1 MNWIM
6 MMKQMTLLVL
16 ILFGTITAVRGTDDF
31 QDVFN
36 GQDLTGWKGKPDLW
50 RVEEGAIVGET
61 VKGKPIP
68 ANTFLVWQGG
78 ELGDFEFT
86 AQVRFRGNNS
96 GVQYR
101 SLKHDG
107 QDLVLSGYQFD
118 LHPRQNYYGML
129 YGEKYADRKII
140 ATRGQKVMID
150 SAGKKHLAG
159 KVGDG
164 AELTDWAWNEIRIV
178 AAGNRLIHEV
188 NGVTAVDVTDDHPT
202 ARPTGLLGLQL
213 HRGAP
218 MRVEFKAL
226 KLRRL
231 SKEQGR
237 HVLQQFADT
246 KQAPAAPVEVVET
259 NGIPGL
265 VRNLS
270 VAKGFQVELVYTVP
284 RDKQGSWVS
293 LALDGQG
300 CLLASDQ
307 GGMGIYRITPGADAN
322 ATKVEKVPLDLS
334 GAQGMGWRRDA
345 LYLFQ
350 SRDGLYRVTDSNGD
364 DQLDRAELLTPL
376 SGQGEHGTHAV
387 FDAENGTHF
396 YAVAGNGTPL
406 PDEQYVSGS
415 RVASWGEDLLLPRQ
429 WDARGHARG
438 RMAPGGWISLFDLE
452 TEKHEVFCIGF
463 RNQYDAAL
471 NAHGDLFTYDADMEW
486 DLGLPWYRPTRICHV
501 VSGGDYGWRSGS
513 GKWPSYYEDS
523 LPPLVEIGPGSPT
536 GVVSGRGAKF
546 PARYQHA
553 IFALD
558 WTYGRILAVH
568 VEPDGAGYKAD
579 WETFIAGAPLP
590 VTDAVVASDG
600 HLYVI
605 TGGRGAQSAL
615 LRVRYTG
622 GESTAPA
629 EPAPLPEAARTRR
642 SLEAFHAVQHPRAVE
657 NAWPHLA
664 SEDRFLRH
672 AARVAIES
680 QPVSQW
686 AGKVF
691 REPAAQA
698 RITGAIALARVG
710 AKQHREPLVRSL
722 LELDVENL
730 PRMQQLG
737 LLRAFALAFER
748 FGRPDDEQRT
758 AVIGKLDPLFP
769 SSDTDLNTELLRLL
783 VYLDAPS
790 AVTKGIALLA
800 GGGEEKIPDWTDL
813 KRLNAR
819 YGNALEQLIKN
830 PPPSTRIGYAFILR
844 TATAGWTSE
853 LRREYFSFLN
863 QAANAAGGASYP
875 GYLTNIR
882 DEALSFCSDE
892 ERRSLATLT
901 GRDFDP
907 LPDFPIH
914 PPKGPGR
921 EWSLE
926 DALAVASDRQLRG
939 ANFENGRSL
948 FYATQCGACHRFNGL
963 GGGVGPDLT
972 SVPLKFDTRYLIEA
986 IINPSKDISDQYRGS
1001 TVVLDDG
1008 RVLSGLVVAED
1019 EETLRVYP
1027 PDPKSTGVL
1036 VKKVDIEA
1044 ISPSDVSQMPAGLI
1058 DGLNPKELRDLIAYI
1073 MSGGKR

>member
-1 MNWIM
+1 MNWM
-6 MMKQMTLLVL
+6 TMKQMTLLVL
-16 ILFGTITAVRGTDDF
+16 VLFGTLTVVRGNDDF

-36 GQDLTGWKGKPDLW
+36 GHDLTGWKGKPGLW

-61 VKGKPIP
+61 VKGEPIP

-78 ELGDFEFT
+78 VLGDFEFT

-101 SLKHDG
+101 SVKHDG

-118 LHPRQNYYGML
+118 LHPRQDYYGML

-140 ATRGQKVMID
+140 ATRGQKVVID
-150 SAGKKHLAG
+150 SAGKKRLVG

-164 AELTDWAWNEIRIV
+164 AELIDWAWNEIRIV
-178 AAGNRLIHEV
+178 AVGNRLIHEV

-213 HRGAP
+213 HSGAP

-231 SKEQGR
+231 SKEQGQ
-237 HVLQQFADT
+237 HVLQRFAGT
-246 KQAPAAPVEVVET
+246 KQAPAAPVELIET

-265 VRNLS
+265 VQNLS
-270 VAKGFQVELVYTVP
+270 VAKGFRVELVHKVP

-300 CLLASDQ
+300 RLLAIDQ
-307 GGMGIYRITPGADAN
+307 GGKGIYRITPGADAN
-322 ATKVEKVPLDLS
+322 ATKVEKASNLS
-334 GAQGMGWRRDA
+334 GSQGMGWHKGA
-345 LYLFQ
+345 LYLSPSQ
-350 SRDGLYRVTDSNGD
+350 NGLYRVKDSNGD
-364 DQLDRAELLTPL
+364 DQLDRAELLAPL
-376 SGQGEHGTHAV
+376 LGQGEHGIHAV
-387 FDAENGTHF
+387 FDAEDGTHL
-396 YAVAGNGTPL
+396 YVVAGNGTPL
-406 PDEQYVSGS
+406 PDKQSVSRS

-429 WDARGHARG
+429 WDPRGGFRG
-438 RMAPGGWISLFDLE
+438 VMAPGGWISLLDPV
-452 TEKHEVFCIGF
+452 TQKHEVFCIGF
-463 RNQYDAAL
+463 RNQCDAAL
-471 NAHGDLFTYDADMEW
+471 NTHGDLFTYDSDMEW
-486 DLGLPWYRPTRICHV
+486 DLGLPWYRPTRISHV

-590 VTDAVVASDG
+590 VTDAVE
-600 HLYVI
+600 
-605 TGGRGAQSAL
+605 T
-615 LRVRYTG
+615 
-622 GESTAPA
+622 
-629 EPAPLPEAARTRR
+629 
-642 SLEAFHAVQHPRAVE
+642 
-657 NAWPHLA
+657 AWPHLA

-686 AGKVF
+686 ADKVF

-710 AKQHREPLVRSL
+710 AMQHREPLVRSL

-748 FGRPDDEQRT
+748 LGRPDDEQRT
-758 AVIGKLDPLFP
+758 GVIGKLDPLFP

-800 GGGEEKIPDWTDL
+800 GGGEETRSDL
-813 KRLNAR
+813 NHLSAHESKE
-819 YGNALEQLIKN
+819 LEQLIKSL
-830 PPPSTRIGYAFILR
+830 PPSTPHNL
-844 TATAGWTSE
+844 
-853 LRREYFSFLN
+853 
-863 QAANAAGGASYP
+863 
-875 GYLTNIR
+875 
-882 DEALSFCSDE
+882 
-892 ERRSLATLT
+892 
-901 GRDFDP
+901 
-907 LPDFPIH
+907 
-914 PPKGPGR
+914 
-921 EWSLE
+921 
-926 DALAVASDRQLRG
+926 
-939 ANFENGRSL
+939 
-948 FYATQCGACHRFNGL
+948 
-963 GGGVGPDLT
+963 
-972 SVPLKFDTRYLIEA
+972 LIEA

-1036 VKKVDIEA
+1036 VKKEDIEV
-1044 ISPSDVSQMPAGLI
+1044 IKPSDVSQMPTGLI
-1058 DGLNPKELRDLIAYI
+1058 DGLNPEELRDLIAYI
-1073 MSGGKR
+1073 MSGGRR